1 MKWPSILSDLGT
13 VLRVTAE
20 TLAENPKT
28 TAFVSAYSF
37 AAGLSAFVDWFVVS
51 LPTLAIFAGFL
62 GAVILAHLNWK
73 KMKLVEL
80 EALKLKAETELAN
93 LRTREQREKMAAME
107 IEMRE
112 KDRK

>member
-1 MKWPSILSDLGT
+1 MKWPSILNDSGT
-13 VLRVTAE
+13 VIRVAAE
-20 TLAENPKT
+20 TLTDNPKT

-37 AAGLSAFVDWFVVS
+37 AAGLSAFVDWFIVS
-51 LPTLAIFAGFL
+51 MPTMAIFAGFA

-107 IEMRE
+107 LEMRE
-112 KDRK
+112 KDKR